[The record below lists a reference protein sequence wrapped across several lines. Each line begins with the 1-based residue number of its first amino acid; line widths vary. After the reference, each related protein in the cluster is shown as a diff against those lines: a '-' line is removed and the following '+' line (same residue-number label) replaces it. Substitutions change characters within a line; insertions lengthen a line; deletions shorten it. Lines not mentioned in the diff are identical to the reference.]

1 MQQLRSQDGLA
12 IVKKFDSP
20 LVSHKTRNVKIQYI
34 QSCSVVKNLRLQHR
48 GSKYLNREM
57 KEPYMA

>member
-1 MQQLRSQDGLA
+1 MQQLRSRDRLA
-12 IVKKFDSP
+12 IVKKLDPP

-48 GSKYLNREM
+48 DSKYPNWET
-57 KEPYMA
+57 KEPYMT